1 MPYIVFLYL
10 AIFLVFTGVHLYA
23 SRIGRAS
30 LRMATKP
37 VILLAILGMYLEY
50 VHFVGADPSAL
61 VVFAFVM
68 SWLGDML
75 LIPDGVKWFSSG
87 GVAFL
92 LSHLLFIFAYN
103 ESGIVFSAISPVVIV
118 LVSLVYAVT
127 VCLVFSKLR
136 PSLPKGL
143 FYPMFAYLLTNGAM
157 NCFAWFRLLSGSC
170 STLCGLITG
179 IDLVFD
185 AVGVDGVDKVIE
197 RAVPADKD
205 HLVLL
210 REGVK
215 ELLVVETYHV
225 DVLHAIEKVGL
236 YAIVRP
242 GVV

>member
-1 MPYIVFLYL
+1 
-10 AIFLVFTGVHLYA
+10 
-23 SRIGRAS
+23 
-30 LRMATKP
+30 
-37 VILLAILGMYLEY
+37 
-50 VHFVGADPSAL
+50 
-61 VVFAFVM
+61 M

-179 IDLVFD
+179 IGALLFFISDCTLFFVRFD
-185 AVGVDGVDKVIE
+185 KKFPIKSHFTVMLTYSVGEFLIALGFM
-197 RAVPADKD
+197 
-205 HLVLL
+205 LL
-210 REGVK
+210 
-215 ELLVVETYHV
+215 
-225 DVLHAIEKVGL
+225 A
-236 YAIVRP
+236 
-242 GVV
+242 

>member
-1 MPYIVFLYL
+1 
-10 AIFLVFTGVHLYA
+10 
-23 SRIGRAS
+23 
-30 LRMATKP
+30 
-37 VILLAILGMYLEY
+37 
-50 VHFVGADPSAL
+50 
-61 VVFAFVM
+61 M

-157 NCFAWFRLLSGSC
+157 NCFAWFRLLSG
-170 STLCGLITG
+170 LYKIYLI
-179 IDLVFD
+179 
-185 AVGVDGVDKVIE
+185 
-197 RAVPADKD
+197 RS
-205 HLVLL
+205 LL
-210 REGVK
+210 P
-215 ELLVVETYHV
+215 YANNMNPS
-225 DVLHAIEKVGL
+225 AIRNSPTE
-236 YAIVRP
+236 
-242 GVV
+242 